1 MAEINKLIEIGDY
14 KFELTLKS
22 KSVHAH
28 SLMTDYN
35 SLINSF
41 IGEKGDA
48 QEETFYDYLY
58 DITKQ
63 HKEIKKL

>member
-1 MAEINKLIEIGDY
+1 
-14 KFELTLKS
+14 
-22 KSVHAH
+22 
-28 SLMTDYN
+28 MTDYN